1 MHGPKVRDGRRRR
14 KSFLIA
20 FIDDA
25 TRVIPFAAF
34 AHAHNTTAFLPVC
47 KQAIA
52 RRGLPMRR
60 FVDNGA
66 NDRSQPLALV
76 CAKLGIA
83 LIHARPYQP
92 AGKGNIE
99 RFFRTL
105 RAAVLAHLTAEA
117 TESLHTLNRT
127 VWARVEGEYP
137 LSPHRG
143 LDGRTPPPPS
153 TRGPSQ
159 TTTGAIPTPAPTS
172 TTSSSSRP
180 NAA

>member
-1 MHGPKVRDGRRRR
+1 MPPA
-14 KSFLIA
+14 SS
-20 FIDDA
+20 
-25 TRVIPFAAF
+25 PSPPF

-99 RFFRTL
+99 RFFRTF

-127 VWARVEGEYP
+127 VWAWVEGEYP
-137 LSPHRG
+137 LSPPP
-143 LDGRTPPPPS
+143 RTRRAYPPRPV
-153 TRGPSQ
+153 GPSQ
-159 TTTGAIPTPAPTS
+159 ATTCALPTPAQTS